1 MVQPTREE
9 FERLGAGGLAVPIHR
24 TIFADFDTPVSAFAK
39 IDDGRSS
46 FLLESV
52 EGGETWGRYSFLGSR
67 PAAVFRA
74 HHGQCTLERDGRTE
88 TLEGTDPFA
97 VLDLVDAKLSFG
109 LAGDDREVGDAQHLA
124 DLPEPGETFADGAC
138 DGAADAGVYFIEQ
151 QGVHAVLRRNER
163 AQRKHHA

>member
-74 HHGQCTLERDGRTE
+74 HHGKCTLEKDGRVE

-97 VLDLVDAKLSFG
+97 VLDRL
-109 LAGDDREVGDAQHLA
+109 LAERRAV
-124 DLPEPGETFADGAC
+124 DLPGLPRFAGGAVGFFSY
-138 DGAADAGVYFIEQ
+138 DVVRHLERLPSTLDDDLVVPDQAASHFHRE
-151 QGVHAVLRRNER
+151 LRV
-163 AQRKHHA
+163 